1 LYIVENQTLATRYR
15 INRTKAVS
23 NPALSGRAIEADVTM
38 SARQDAPSAVTP
50 WLRWVGHSGYVA
62 EGVIYALIGAFALVA
77 ALEPSQQPNGYKG
90 ALAKLA
96 AASYG
101 DAMLALLALGL
112 AAFVL
117 WQAVLGVLD
126 PEHRRARRTIKRR
139 AVRLGYLL
147 NGALHGVLVGE
158 AVALLFGFG
167 GATDEG
173 HSQAVWAG
181 RAMALPLGRWMTAAA
196 GAGIVLFGLF
206 QLYRAASRN
215 KTERVDLTHTRLR
228 GVIIALGIFGFL
240 ARGVLFGLIG
250 AFLIDAA
257 RHYDTADAT
266 GIAGALSALKRQE
279 YGHWLLGAV
288 AAGLIC
294 YGFFQILKEPYRKF
308 CTS

>member
-1 LYIVENQTLATRYR
+1 LA
-15 INRTKAVS
+15 K
-23 NPALSGRAIEADVTM
+23 PWLADVTV
-38 SARQDAPSAVTP
+38 SERQDAPTAVAP
-50 WLRWVGHSGYVA
+50 WLRWVGHCGYVA
-62 EGVIYALIGAFALVA
+62 EGVVYVLIGVLALVA

-96 AASYG
+96 AAPFG
-101 DAMLALLALGL
+101 DAMLALLTLGL

-117 WQAVLGVLD
+117 CQAVLGILD
-126 PEHRRARRTIKRR
+126 PEHRRDRRTIKRR

-158 AVALLFGFG
+158 AVSRLFGYG

-173 HSQAVWAG
+173 HSQAVWTG
-181 RAMALPLGRWMTAAA
+181 RAMALPLGRWMTAVA

-206 QLYRAASRN
+206 QLHRAATRD
-215 KTERVDLTHTRLR
+215 KTERVDLPHTRLR

-257 RHYDTADAT
+257 RRYDTANAT
-266 GIAGALSALKRQE
+266 GIAGALSALKQQQF
-279 YGHWLLGAV
+279 GHWLLGAV

-308 CTS
+308 RAS

>member
-1 LYIVENQTLATRYR
+1 
-15 INRTKAVS
+15 
-23 NPALSGRAIEADVTM
+23 LSARVIEADVTV
-38 SARQDAPSAVTP
+38 SERQDAPTALAP

-62 EGVIYALIGAFALVA
+62 EGVVYVLIGVFALVA
-77 ALEPSQQPNGYKG
+77 ALEPSRQPNGYKG

-96 AASYG
+96 AAPFG

-112 AAFVL
+112 TAFVL
-117 WQAVLGVLD
+117 CLAVLGILD
-126 PEHRRARRTIKRR
+126 PEHRRDRRTIKRR

-158 AVALLFGFG
+158 AVSRLFGFG
-167 GATDEG
+167 GAADEG
-173 HSQAVWAG
+173 QSQAVWTG
-181 RAMALPLGRWMTAAA
+181 WAMALPLGRWMTAAA
-196 GAGIVLFGLF
+196 GAGIVLFGFF

-215 KTERVDLTHTRLR
+215 KTEQVDLTHTRLR
-228 GVIIALGIFGFL
+228 GVIIVLGIFGFL

-257 RHYDTADAT
+257 RRYDTANAT
-266 GIAGALSALKRQE
+266 GIAGALSALKQQQ

-294 YGFFQILKEPYRKF
+294 YGLFQILKEPYRKF
-308 CTS
+308 RAS